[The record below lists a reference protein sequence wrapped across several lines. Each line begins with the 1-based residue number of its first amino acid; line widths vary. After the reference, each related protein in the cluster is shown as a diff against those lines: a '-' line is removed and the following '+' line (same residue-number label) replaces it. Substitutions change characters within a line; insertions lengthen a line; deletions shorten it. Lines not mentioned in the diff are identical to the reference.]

1 MNKMREQLRKIKW
14 VLFFVALEF
23 VTIETLVFPR
33 YSVMQITAAF
43 SIPVELSHERKFFFD
58 WGFQQNYDL
67 PWNSSSF
74 YNIPIWPGFKDNKVR
89 QRRDL
94 KYEVSQEGVHPN
106 DFTAGEFYE
115 ALESLLVSYGFHE
128 TCLLKSVC
136 QLARHP
142 FDENHNNVLNEIL
155 TFILSPSIH
164 QAFSKNEKLYQAIYE
179 RAERMGFGGEKCD
192 MIYFECKQDLLDLLT
207 NVVFKDN

>member
-155 TFILSPSIH
+155 TFILRL
-164 QAFSKNEKLYQAIYE
+164 QLSKIITVLDIYILFIFAVPLFIK
-179 RAERMGFGGEKCD
+179 RFLKMKNF
-192 MIYFECKQDLLDLLT
+192 IKQFMKGLKGWDLEGK
-207 NVVFKDN
+207 NVI

>member
-1 MNKMREQLRKIKW
+1 MKNKMREQLRKIKW

-155 TFILSPSIH
+155 TFILRL
-164 QAFSKNEKLYQAIYE
+164 QLSKIITVLDIYILFIFAVPLFIK
-179 RAERMGFGGEKCD
+179 RFLKMKNF
-192 MIYFECKQDLLDLLT
+192 IKQFMKGLKGWDLEGK
-207 NVVFKDN
+207 NVI